1 LQVRPLEWSTLVGG
15 AAAPSAL
22 CSVYPVIFTPET
34 RGYVCQNF
42 ITPQYIRTNEG
53 AILRKK
59 RHFVTNNSIKI
70 LKNQILFNILAKL
83 IDNIKND
90 MLKWLLNLI

>member
-42 ITPQYIRTNEG
+42 ITPQ
-53 AILRKK
+53 
-59 RHFVTNNSIKI
+59 S
-70 LKNQILFNILAKL
+70 
-83 IDNIKND
+83 
-90 MLKWLLNLI
+90 

>member
-34 RGYVCQNF
+34 RGYVCQSF
-42 ITPQYIRTNEG
+42 ITPQCNKELAD
-53 AILRKK
+53 AILRENG
-59 RHFVTNNSIKI
+59 HFITNNSIII
-70 LKNQILFNILAKL
+70 LKNQKLSNILAKS
-83 IDNIKND
+83 IDNIKIER
-90 MLKWLLNLI
+90 LNGN